1 MFGSVK
7 CQISS
12 GKIANYP
19 QNTPFW
25 PRFST
30 FWQRFLGGL
39 KKMKKNFEE
48 WVCRFWYE
56 NCFTPSPHFGTAF
69 AYGKALQ
76 QTLCQS
82 VMFTIRSISK
92 RGTFRNTGAKWI
104 RAKYRHKVR
113 NKGKSSTRSHIVLN
127 LIIYYTINSTMYITV
142 LCGT

>member
-48 WVCRFWYE
+48 WVCRFRYK
-56 NCFTPSPHFGTAF
+56 NVCTPNPLLARLLRTAKPCNKLNATMLHMRNVPL
-69 AYGKALQ
+69 AYVEHSKIRV
-76 QTLCQS
+76 QS
-82 VMFTIRSISK
+82 GSRQSAGINP
-92 RGTFRNTGAKWI
+92 G
-104 RAKYRHKVR
+104 RAKVSINFAPQSSFV
-113 NKGKSSTRSHIVLN
+113 NKPICF
-127 LIIYYTINSTMYITV
+127 IN
-142 LCGT
+142 

>member
-19 QNTPFW
+19 KNTPFW

-48 WVCRFWYE
+48 WVCRIWYE
-56 NCFTPSPHFGTAF
+56 IYFTPSPLLARLLHTAKPCNKHCAKVLHMRNVPF
-69 AYGKALQ
+69 AYVERVKKWV
-76 QTLCQS
+76 QS
-82 VMFTIRSISK
+82 GSRQS
-92 RGTFRNTGAKWI
+92 TGI
-104 RAKYRHKVR
+104 NPVRAKVGINFAPQSSFA
-113 NKGKSSTRSHIVLN
+113 NKPICF
-127 LIIYYTINSTMYITV
+127 IN
-142 LCGT
+142 

>member
-39 KKMKKNFEE
+39 KKMKKNFAK

-56 NCFTPSPHFGTAF
+56 NCFTPGPLLARLLHTAKPYNKHCAKELHTLNVPF
-69 AYGKALQ
+69 AYVERVKKWAESGSGKAPAK
-76 QTLCQS
+76 
-82 VMFTIRSISK
+82 FNRS
-92 RGTFRNTGAKWI
+92 ADY
-104 RAKYRHKVR
+104 RAKFDFLSQSTLK
-113 NKGKSSTRSHIVLN
+113 NK
-127 LIIYYTINSTMYITV
+127 V
-142 LCGT
+142 LCNAK

>member
-19 QNTPFW
+19 KNTPFW

-48 WVCRFWYE
+48 WVCRFRYK
-56 NCFTPSPHFGTAF
+56 NVCIPSPTLVRLLHTA
-69 AYGKALQ
+69 KPCNK
-76 QTLCQS
+76 LCAKVLHMLNVRIVNVQRFKKRVQS
-82 VMFTIRSISK
+82 GSEQS
-92 RGTFRNTGAKWI
+92 TGI
-104 RAKYRHKVR
+104 NPGRAKVGINFAAQSSFA
-113 NKGKSSTRSHIVLN
+113 NKPICF
-127 LIIYYTINSTMYITV
+127 IN
-142 LCGT
+142 